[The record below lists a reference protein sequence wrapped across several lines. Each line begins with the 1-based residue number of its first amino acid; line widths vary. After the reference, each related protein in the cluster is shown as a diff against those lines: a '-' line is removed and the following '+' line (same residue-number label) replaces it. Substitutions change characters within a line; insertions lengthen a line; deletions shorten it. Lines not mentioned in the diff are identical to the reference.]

1 LCDLAE
7 AIIAMKLVRR
17 YVIVLV
23 TAPDRK
29 TARLLARAALESR
42 LVACA
47 NLVPGVESHYWW
59 QGKLERSSE
68 VLVMFKTTRR
78 NLARL
83 EKTILSLHPY
93 DTPEFVVLPISTGS
107 RRYLAWLDASVA
119 SKSTQ
124 PAHALGQRVK
134 QANL

>member
-1 LCDLAE
+1 
-7 AIIAMKLVRR
+7 MKLVRR

-29 TARLLARAALESR
+29 TARLIARAALASR

-59 QGKLERSSE
+59 QGKLERSNE

-83 EKTILSLHPY
+83 EKTVLSLHPY
-93 DTPEFVVLPISTGS
+93 DTPEFVVLPISAGS
-107 RRYLAWLDASVA
+107 RRYLDWLDASVA
-119 SKSTQ
+119 
-124 PAHALGQRVK
+124 GD
-134 QANL
+134 

>member
-1 LCDLAE
+1 
-7 AIIAMKLVRR
+7 MKLVRR

-29 TARLLARAALESR
+29 TARLLARAALSSR
-42 LVACA
+42 FVACA

-59 QGKLERSSE
+59 QGKLERSNE

-83 EKTILSLHPY
+83 ERTVLSLHPY
-93 DTPEFVVLPISTGS
+93 DTPEFVVLPISAGS
-107 RRYLAWLDASVA
+107 RRYLDWLDASV
-119 SKSTQ
+119 TID
-124 PAHALGQRVK
+124 
-134 QANL
+134 